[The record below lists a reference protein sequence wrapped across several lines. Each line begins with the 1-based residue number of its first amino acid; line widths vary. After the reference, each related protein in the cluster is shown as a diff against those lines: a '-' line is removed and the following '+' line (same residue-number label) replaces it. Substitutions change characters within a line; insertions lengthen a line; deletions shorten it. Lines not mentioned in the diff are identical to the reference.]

1 MNYKSILS
9 KIFIIFGIVIFVLP
23 ESISAIPAFAR
34 EHKVSCTTCHSVFPR
49 LKDYGDEFAGNGF
62 IMKEAVNNRN
72 FVKSGDDRLL
82 LNKTFPLAVRMEAFG
97 SYDESKDVEYDLQ
110 SPWGIKLLSGGT
122 LYKDIGYYFYF
133 YMYERGEVAGI
144 EDAYIHFDNVFDSN
158 LDIMVGQFQTS
169 DPLMKR
175 ELRLTYE
182 DYMIYKTRI
191 GLSSIDLAYDRGVLF
206 AYGLEQTSTD
216 IVVMVTNGNGK
227 PEAEDR
233 RLDTDNYK
241 NLGLRVN
248 QSLNDIISVGGYY
261 YLGSEKY
268 SENNQINDV
277 TYYGADFSVRLENI
291 ELTAQYLNRNDSNPV
306 FGNTYKDVN
315 TDGYIA
321 ELVYSPDMNN
331 SKYYITSLYNNI
343 DSDLYKYQTATLSYT
358 YLVARNLRL
367 VGEYTYDLEN
377 EHNRFILGVIGAF

>member
-9 KIFIIFGIVIFVLP
+9 KIFIIIGIVSFVLP

-62 IMKEAVNNRN
+62 IMKEAFNNRN

-144 EDAYIHFDNVFDSN
+144 EDAYIHFDNVFDSH

-191 GLSSIDLAYDRGVLF
+191 GLSNIDLAYDRGILF
-206 AYGLEQTSTD
+206 AYGLEQTGTD
-216 IVVMVTNGNGK
+216 IIGMITNGNGK

-233 RLDTDNYK
+233 RLDTDNHK
-241 NLGLRVN
+241 NLGFRVN
-248 QSLNDIISVGGYY
+248 QNINDILSVGGYY
-261 YLGSEKY
+261 YFGKEKY
-268 SENNQINDV
+268 PDNDQINDV
-277 TYYGADFSVRLENI
+277 TYYGADFYIGLENI

-306 FGNTYKDVN
+306 FGNAHKDVN

-321 ELVYSPDMNN
+321 ELVFSPDMNN
-331 SKYYITSLYNNI
+331 SKYYITALYNYI

-367 VGEYTYDLEN
+367 IGEYTYDLEN

>member
-9 KIFIIFGIVIFVLP
+9 KIFIIIGIVIFVLP

-191 GLSSIDLAYDRGVLF
+191 GLSNIDLAYDRGVLF

-216 IVVMVTNGNGK
+216 IVGMVTNGNGK

-277 TYYGADFSVRLENI
+277 TYYGADFSVGLENI

-306 FGNTYKDVN
+306 FGNAHKDVN

-331 SKYYITSLYNNI
+331 SKYYITALYNNI